1 MTQNKGVDIQERLI
15 SFAANII
22 QLSESLPNTR
32 AGKRLADQV
41 LRSGTA
47 PAAHHAEARGAE
59 SANDFIHK
67 LKIAVKELNETEVWL
82 RIIEKAKL
90 LDRSALETTLDECKQ
105 LGRIL
110 AASIRT
116 TRNKMKN

>member
-1 MTQNKGVDIQERLI
+1 M
-15 SFAANII
+15 
-22 QLSESLPNTR
+22 
-32 AGKRLADQV
+32 
-41 LRSGTA
+41 A

-59 SANDFIHK
+59 SAKDFIHK

-82 RIIEKAKL
+82 RIILEAKL
-90 LDRSALETTLDECKQ
+90 LGHAVIEAPLDECKQ

-116 TRNKMKN
+116 TRNKLKN